1 MKKKELIVLSLLIF
15 ILIVINT
22 VNYARRE
29 RLKTNSS
36 VIIEEIAVKISINT
50 AQTGELDV
58 LPGIGPALAHR
69 IVAYRKEH
77 GSFKTVEDIKK
88 VKGIGNKLLEKMLP
102 FIEL

>member
-1 MKKKELIVLSLLIF
+1 MSKREILVLV
-15 ILIVINT
+15 ILIAVLIALNI
-22 VNYARRE
+22 VNYAKRE
-29 RLKTNSS
+29 RLKASAL
-36 VIIEEIAVKISINT
+36 VVVEEIAVKISINT

>member
-22 VNYARRE
+22 INYAKRE
-29 RLKTNSS
+29 RLKINSH
-36 VIIEEIAVKISINT
+36 VIIEEIAVKIPINN
-50 AQTGELDV
+50 ARIDELDV
-58 LPGIGPALAHR
+58 LPGIGPALAGR

-77 GSFKTVEDIKK
+77 GPFKTVEDIKK